1 MSKSLT
7 YEISDEL
14 FEAFR
19 QMAGKTGSSPEAL
32 ALEWLARR
40 TAIKS
45 RQLSEEEKRV
55 GLQQLMRHSGA
66 VDSGDPRSADNERID
81 ADLAREYTLTHDE

>member
-14 FEAFR
+14 LQAFQ
-19 QMAGKTGSSPEAL
+19 QMAAKSGTSPESL
-32 ALEWLARR
+32 ALKWLARR
-40 TAIKS
+40 TAIKN
-45 RQLSEEEKRV
+45 RQLTEGEKKAARE
-55 GLQQLMRHSGA
+55 QLKRHAGA

-81 ADLAREYTLTHDE
+81 ADLAREYASTHDE